1 MKSDT
6 NTAANAEPGVQTEDF
21 AERVRVNQAKL
32 TSELRPHY
40 DFMVFDGPVDS
51 RSQGAVPRLTHAGP
65 AEEIVGK
72 ELIAYDIASDG
83 NWFRMSF
90 SCVNGKQGS
99 LRLPTECLKALIMTL
114 PRMMIKAL
122 SARYGDDSLRLVYP
136 AEVVRIEGSRDPN
149 TFILTLTTPD
159 GFAVSFSLSGQQLDA
174 LSQEG
179 TLK

>member
-1 MKSDT
+1 MNST
-6 NTAANAEPGVQTEDF
+6 PNET
-21 AERVRVNQAKL
+21 
-32 TSELRPHY
+32 
-40 DFMVFDGPVDS
+40 
-51 RSQGAVPRLTHAGP
+51 QGAVPRLTPAGP

-90 SCVNGKQGS
+90 RCVNGKQGS
-99 LRLPTECLKALIMTL
+99 LRLPTECLRALIMTL
-114 PRMMIKAL
+114 PRMMTKAL

-149 TFILTLTTPD
+149 TFILTLATRD

>member
-1 MKSDT
+1 MNST
-6 NTAANAEPGVQTEDF
+6 PNE
-21 AERVRVNQAKL
+21 
-32 TSELRPHY
+32 
-40 DFMVFDGPVDS
+40 
-51 RSQGAVPRLTHAGP
+51 SQGAVLRLTHAGP

-99 LRLPTECLKALIMTL
+99 LRLPTECLKVLIMTL
-114 PRMMIKAL
+114 PRMMTKAL

-174 LSQEG
+174 FERRR

>member
-1 MKSDT
+1 MKSDI
-6 NTAANAEPGVQTEDF
+6 NTAANVEPGVQTEDF
-21 AERVRVNQAKL
+21 AQWVRVNQAKL
-32 TSELRPHY
+32 TPELRPHY

-114 PRMMIKAL
+114 PRMMTKAL

-136 AEVVRIEGSRDPN
+136 AEVVHIEESRDHN
-149 TFILTLTTPD
+149 TFILTLATPD
-159 GFAVSFSLSGQQLDA
+159 GGRCVRIVSSA
-174 LSQEG
+174 L
-179 TLK
+179 

>member
-1 MKSDT
+1 
-6 NTAANAEPGVQTEDF
+6 
-21 AERVRVNQAKL
+21 
-32 TSELRPHY
+32 
-40 DFMVFDGPVDS
+40 
-51 RSQGAVPRLTHAGP
+51 
-65 AEEIVGK
+65 VGK
-72 ELIAYDIASDG
+72 ELIAYDVASDG

>member
-1 MKSDT
+1 MKIDT
-6 NTAANAEPGVQTEDF
+6 NTGANAGPGFQNEDF
-21 AERVRVNQAKL
+21 AQWVRVNQAKL
-32 TSELRPHY
+32 TPELRPHY
-40 DFMVFDGPVDS
+40 DFMVFGGPVGS

-114 PRMMIKAL
+114 PRMMTKAL